1 MYETM
6 KLAAESPNRRGG
18 SLPKTISLF
27 TGAMGLDLGLEEAG
41 FSVAACVEMDGPSC
55 RTIRAN
61 RPDAPVV
68 EGDIRRLEPQR
79 ILDLAGLER
88 GGTFLVSGGPPCQAF
103 STAGRRGSFGDP
115 RGSLFAD
122 FVRFVDYMRPEYFL
136 MENVRGLL
144 SAAIEHRPLAE
155 RGDGHASLKPEE
167 RLGSALDVIL
177 GEFDKLGYSVG
188 YRLLNAADYGVP
200 QNRQRI
206 VFIGSREGRDVAF
219 PKPTHS
225 REGADGLPPWRTLGD
240 ALDGLSEESPEHP
253 KYSKERARIFEMI
266 PAGGNWRSL
275 SVPLQKE
282 ALGGAY
288 TSTGGRVGFYKR
300 LSFDKTPPTVLTS
313 VSQKASGMCH
323 PEETRPL
330 SVEECRRI
338 QEFPDGF
345 EFSGSMAQKYTQIG
359 NAVPVGLA
367 RAVGEAILRDARCE
381 YREGDLRGEGAGQPR
396 QLELEFLG
404 GA

>member
-1 MYETM
+1 MR
-6 KLAAESPNRRGG
+6 KDESL
-18 SLPKTISLF
+18 LPKTISLF
-27 TGAMGLDLGLEEAG
+27 SGAMGLDLGLEEAG
-41 FSVAACVEMDGPSC
+41 IGVAACVEMDGPSC

-61 RPDAPVV
+61 RSDVPVV
-68 EGDIRRLEPQR
+68 EGDIRRVEPQR

-88 GGTFLVSGGPPCQAF
+88 GEAFLVSGGPPCQAF

-122 FVRFVDYMRPEYFL
+122 FVRFVGYMRPEYFL

-155 RGDGHASLKPEE
+155 RGDGHAPLKPEE
-167 RLGSALDVIL
+167 RLGSALEVIL
-177 GEFDKLGYSVG
+177 GEFDKLGYTVG
-188 YRLLNAADYGVP
+188 YRLLNAVDYGVP

-206 VFIGSREGRDVAF
+206 IFIGSREGREVAF

-225 REGADGLPPWRTLGD
+225 RGGIGGLPPWRTLGD
-240 ALDGLSEESPEHP
+240 ALSGLADESPEYP
-253 KYSKERARIFEMI
+253 KYSEERAGIFEMV

-275 SVPLQKE
+275 PEPLQKE

-288 TSTGGRVGFYKR
+288 TSSGGRVGFYRR
-300 LSFDKTPPTVLTS
+300 LSFDKASPTIITS

-338 QEFPDGF
+338 QEFPDGY
-345 EFSGSMAQKYTQIG
+345 EVCGSMAQKYTQIG

-367 RAVGEAILRDARCE
+367 RAVGEAILRDARGE
-381 YREGDLRGEGAGQPR
+381 SRKGDIRGEVAGRPR
-396 QLELEFLG
+396 QLELDFF
-404 GA
+404 GAS

>member
-1 MYETM
+1 M
-6 KLAAESPNRRGG
+6 
-18 SLPKTISLF
+18 PKTISLF
-27 TGAMGLDLGLEEAG
+27 SGAMGLDLGLEEAG
-41 FSVAACVEMDGPSC
+41 IGVAACVEIDGPSC
-55 RTIRAN
+55 RTIRTN
-61 RPDAPVV
+61 RPDVPVV
-68 EGDIRRLEPQR
+68 EGDIRQLEPQR

-88 GGTFLVSGGPPCQAF
+88 GKAFLVSGGPPCQAF

-122 FVRFVDYMRPEYFL
+122 YARFVGYIKPEYFL

-155 RGDGHASLKPEE
+155 RGDGHAPLKPEE
-167 RLGSALDVIL
+167 RLGSALKVIL
-177 GEFDKLGYSVG
+177 GEFDRLGYSVG

-206 VFIGSREGRDVAF
+206 IFIGSREGRNVAF

-225 REGADGLPPWRTLGD
+225 REGANGLPAWRTLGD
-240 ALDGLSEESPEHP
+240 ALDGLSEELPEYP
-253 KYSKERARIFEMI
+253 NYSEERARIFEMI
-266 PAGGNWRSL
+266 PSGGNWRSL

-288 TSTGGRVGFYKR
+288 TSDGGRVGFYRR
-300 LSFDKTPPTVLTS
+300 LSFGKASPTIITS

-323 PEETRPL
+323 PDETRPL
-330 SVEECRRI
+330 SVEECRRV

-345 EFSGSMAQKYTQIG
+345 EFSGSMAQKYMQIG

-367 RAVGEAILRDARCE
+367 RVVGEAIIRDARGE
-381 YREGDLRGEGAGQPR
+381 YREGDLRGEGTGYQPEL
-396 QLELEFLG
+396 LEVS
-404 GA
+404 

>member
-1 MYETM
+1 MPE
-6 KLAAESPNRRGG
+6 
-18 SLPKTISLF
+18 TISLF
-27 TGAMGLDLGLEEAG
+27 SGAMGLDLGLEEAG
-41 FSVAACVEMDGPSC
+41 IEVAACVEVDGPSC
-55 RTIRAN
+55 RTIRTN
-61 RPDAPVV
+61 RPDIPLV
-68 EGDIRRLEPQR
+68 EGDIRRLEPQS
-79 ILDLAGLER
+79 ILDLAGLEK
-88 GGTFLVSGGPPCQAF
+88 GEVFLVSGGPPCQAF

-122 FVRFVDYMRPEYFL
+122 FVRFVGHVRPEYFL

-155 RGDGHASLKPEE
+155 RGDGHASLRPEE
-167 RLGSALDVIL
+167 RLGSALEVIL

-188 YRLLNAADYGVP
+188 YKLLNAADYGVP

-206 VFIGSREGRDVAF
+206 IFIGSREGRDVAF

-225 REGADGLPPWRTLGD
+225 REGANGLLTWRTLGD
-240 ALDGLSEESPEHP
+240 ALDGLSEESPEYP
-253 KYSKERARIFEMI
+253 NYSKERARIFEMV

-275 SVPLQKE
+275 PVPLQKE

-288 TSTGGRVGFYKR
+288 TSNGGRVGFYRR
-300 LSFDKTPPTVLTS
+300 LSFGKASPTIITS

-330 SVEECRRI
+330 GVEECRRV

-345 EFSGSMAQKYTQIG
+345 EVCGSMAQKYTQIG

-367 RAVGEAILRDARCE
+367 KVVGEAIIRDASGE
-381 YREGDLRGEGAGQPR
+381 YRDGDLRGEGSGQPR
-396 QLELEFLG
+396 QLELEFLEG
-404 GA
+404 S